1 MHVFRLAE
9 STELNNAWIVAIL
22 AAAALVATWLVIAL
36 ANLLIRQAAQFL
48 RIRTL
53 QSFTDGY
60 ARKTR
65 LVGVIASFAI
75 AVAAAGA
82 MAYTLSQHRDLQP
95 TIDDV
100 LGQITQ
106 DVALAALRTAGI
118 LCLFLVAFFV
128 LKLASRRL
136 IARIRDLVHPRE
148 LRERQQMFLD
158 RFFLHLPSV
167 VNLSVAYALLDF
179 AVETFHLPAPL
190 QWLIFTALYVALA
203 LAAARTLV
211 TLAHFTSERLLA
223 SWERRATGSKL
234 EEYYTALQR
243 LLPVVQRSIEAIV
256 YVSVATLLVHRFE
269 TLEPFAPYGPILI
282 RVISMFLAASVLV
295 EVVRVLVARLLL
307 AAPSAAEDTQRRRV
321 TFIGLIQTIVKY
333 IIYFCVG
340 LMVIKDLGV
349 DPTPILAGA
358 GILGLTV
365 GLGAQK
371 IVQDLLAGLLLLF
384 EDQILHGDYI
394 RIGDT
399 EGVVEQMSL
408 RITRVRDRL
417 GRLHILRNGEVQ
429 NVINYSR
436 GWTLA
441 VVDMSVAYEDDLAT
455 VLRVIGEIVAELPAR
470 MPGAVIEAPQV
481 KGIETI
487 GEASL
492 TVRIETR
499 VTPGAFHDVKR
510 MLNRMLVDGFNA
522 HHLEIPYPKS
532 VKIEFQPRPAAPSE
546 PADPRGPADPRAG
559 NDRGPH
565 DGVST
570 AG

>member
-1 MHVFRLAE
+1 MQVSRLAE
-9 STELNNAWIVAIL
+9 STELNNAWIVGITAVC
-22 AAAALVATWLVIAL
+22 ALVAIWLVVAL
-36 ANLLIRQAAQFL
+36 ANFLIRQAAQFV
-48 RIRTL
+48 RIRAL
-53 QSFTDGY
+53 HSFTDGY

-65 LVGVIASFAI
+65 LIAVVASFAVAI
-75 AVAAAGA
+75 AAAGA
-82 MAYTLSQHRDLQP
+82 MAYTLSQHEDLQP
-95 TIDDV
+95 MLDRV
-100 LGQITQ
+100 LGQITGGAVIA
-106 DVALAALRTAGI
+106 VARTTGVV
-118 LCLFLVAFFV
+118 CLFLVAFYV
-128 LKLASRRL
+128 LKGASHRL
-136 IARIRDLVHPRE
+136 IARIRGRVSPRE
-148 LRERQQMFLD
+148 LGERQQIFLE

-167 VNLSVAYALLDF
+167 VNLSVAYALLGL
-179 AVETFHLPAPL
+179 AAETFQLPAPL
-190 QWLIFTALYVALA
+190 QWLFFTVLYVLLLVAGGRAL
-203 LAAARTLV
+203 V
-211 TLAHFTSERLLA
+211 MLAHFLSERVLA
-223 SWERRATGSKL
+223 RWEHKATGSKL
-234 EEYYTALQR
+234 EEYYAALRR

-269 TLEPFAPYGPILI
+269 TLEPFSPYGPLLI

-321 TFIGLIQTIVKY
+321 TFVGLIQNILKY

-340 LMVIKDLGV
+340 LMILMDLGI

-394 RIGDT
+394 KIGET

-408 RITRVRDRL
+408 RITRVRDGL

-441 VVDMSVAYEDDLAT
+441 VVDMSVSYEDDLAT
-455 VLRVIGEIVAELPAR
+455 VLQAIGEIVAELPAK
-470 MPGAVIEAPQV
+470 MPSEVIEPPEV

-487 GEASL
+487 GATSL
-492 TVRIETR
+492 TVRIETK
-499 VTPGAFHDVKR
+499 VAPGSFQEVNR
-510 MLNRMLVDGFNA
+510 TLNRMLVDGFQA
-522 HHLEIPYPKS
+522 RHLEIPYPKA
-532 VKIEFQPRPAAPSE
+532 VKIAYVPKPVHASDGAGI
-546 PADPRGPADPRAG
+546 RGPAAQRSQEDLRPRE
-559 NDRGPH
+559 
-565 DGVST
+565 
-570 AG
+570 